1 MGQNALSQSDCRIFK
16 STFLPEEIDETALF
30 FANSQKLQHDQK
42 IFIGHGQKR
51 VWPILSWN
59 LKLTVSEEWTDRINW
74 FLGIFFLN
82 RHSQKQVLVFWPH
95 DS

>member
-1 MGQNALSQSDCRIFK
+1 MDQNALSQSDCRIFK

-30 FANSQKLQHDQK
+30 FANSQNLQHDQNN
-42 IFIGHGQKR
+42 FIGHGQKR

-74 FLGIFFLN
+74 FFKRCWEF
-82 RHSQKQVLVFWPH
+82 SFE
-95 DS
+95 

>member
-1 MGQNALSQSDCRIFK
+1 MQNAEFFSFLANSLYGPKCSRQSDCRIFK

-42 IFIGHGQKR
+42 NFIGHGQKR

-59 LKLTVSEEWTDRINW
+59 LKLTVSEE
-74 FLGIFFLN
+74 
-82 RHSQKQVLVFWPH
+82 
-95 DS
+95 

>member
-74 FLGIFFLN
+74 FFKRCWEFF
-82 RHSQKQVLVFWPH
+82 FE
-95 DS
+95 

>member
-1 MGQNALSQSDCRIFK
+1 MRPKHLAAFYFPIHAKRRSFFPSWLIPYMDQNALSQSDCRIFK
-16 STFLPEEIDETALF
+16 STFFPEEIDETALF

-59 LKLTVSEEWTDRINW
+59 LKLTVSEE
-74 FLGIFFLN
+74 
-82 RHSQKQVLVFWPH
+82 
-95 DS
+95 